1 MINLTKNY
9 GLSIKFAD
17 EVVFQTGLFSCV
29 EYCRADFRIPG
40 SFDLTQNDV
49 PKLIEYSKKY
59 DVAIRSYHIPFND
72 EPETPFIPASLNESE
87 RETTLENTKKLIEMM
102 VPCGIEIVVIHGSL
116 RVLPEERKKRL
127 DYFVDYV
134 QKLCDFC
141 KPFGIKVAVET
152 LKPRCIGNGLKEH
165 LYIME
170 HVNRDNVGICFDSN
184 HLLEED
190 NIKFIEGV
198 GEYIIT
204 THLSDYD
211 GDDEKHWYPG
221 RGINN
226 WRGIVQ
232 ALENKGYNGPWV
244 FEVGFPERKATP
256 EECYKLVG
264 EWEALF

>member
-1 MINLTKNY
+1 MRKEY
-9 GLSIKFAD
+9 GLSIKGANEEIFSS
-17 EVVFQTGLFSCV
+17 GLFSCV

-40 SFDLTQNDV
+40 SFELTQNDV

-59 DVAIRSYHIPFND
+59 NVAIRSYHIPFND
-72 EPETPFIPASLNESE
+72 EPPVPFVPASLDAGE
-87 RETTLENTKKLIEMM
+87 REATLENTKKLIGMM
-102 VPCGIEIVVIHGSL
+102 APCGVEIVVIHGSL
-116 RVLPEERKKRL
+116 RVLPEERQARL

-141 KPFGIKVAVET
+141 KPLGISVAVET

-190 NIKFIEGV
+190 NIKFIEGA

-204 THLSDYD
+204 THLSDFD
-211 GDDEKHWYPG
+211 GNDEKHWYPG
-221 RGINN
+221 RGIND
-226 WRGIVQ
+226 WKGIVS
-232 ALENKGYNGPWV
+232 ALDKKGYTGPFV
-244 FEVGFPERKATP
+244 FEVSFPGGKQTP
-256 EECYKLVG
+256 EECRILID
-264 EWEALF
+264 EWEKMFE